1 MAADPELL
9 RAVSA
14 VCHRLPVLE
23 TSAFKEEALQE
34 ETDALL
40 LGYLS
45 TLTKAHDQLNEVRP
59 RDTLPSVGRS
69 GGVGLGADGV
79 GGRRRRACV
88 CVCFCVWPA
97 GVGDS
102 LRTSFCRRRTAQ
114 AEGRDRRSE
123 CEALLYKQRALY
135 KKSCDR
141 PES

>member
-59 RDTLPSVGRS
+59 RGRVTRFLALE
-69 GGVGLGADGV
+69 GAVEWAWGLTEWAGAADGRV
-79 GGRRRRACV
+79 CACV
-88 CVCFCVWPA
+88 FVCGRPGLATAYGQVSVDA
-97 GVGDS
+97 GPPRPKVAS
-102 LRTSFCRRRTAQ
+102 A
-114 AEGRDRRSE
+114 
-123 CEALLYKQRALY
+123 ALSA
-135 KKSCDR
+135 R
-141 PES
+141 PSST